1 MVNKNKLFA
10 AGAGCGGLLSG
21 FMAMHSGIA
30 DSPVS
35 SWVVTGGMDAAL
47 IGSSLVY
54 VQNFYQTQN
63 WRNTTKVFSGMVKGL
78 IIGMAGG
85 FLAMIAMNIFG
96 GGGFGRFIGWAISGA
111 IAGYVASTR
120 VPNLKK
126 KTAILAG
133 AVGGG
138 LGEIVMSIGLGYTIG
153 VCVTGAAIGL
163 MVAVSEV
170 MFRKM
175 SLNVTIKPKSTGI
188 SLEKTRSFN
197 LSLGENPITIGYNSE
212 MDIQLKLPENVTRK
226 HAANIQVKDN
236 KAYFHDLVSGTST
249 ELTASRSFNFNEAEL
264 QLVYS
269 QEPVTNT

>member
-226 HAANIQVKDN
+226 HAANIQVKAK
-236 KAYFHDLVSGTST
+236 KA
-249 ELTASRSFNFNEAEL
+249 
-264 QLVYS
+264 
-269 QEPVTNT
+269 